1 MDKYLERIYIF
12 ALMWSIGALLELD
25 DRARLEK
32 FWRTELGFKMDLPV
46 VDESKS
52 ETIFEYFVG
61 SNGAPLSL
69 ASKHFFS
76 ILKHY
81 FFEHYI

>member
-32 FWRTELGFKMDLPV
+32 FWRTELDVKLDLPV

-61 SNGAPLSL
+61 TNGTLGICLTNIFDRRVDPLVDT
-69 ASKHFFS
+69 H
-76 ILKHY
+76 
-81 FFEHYI
+81 